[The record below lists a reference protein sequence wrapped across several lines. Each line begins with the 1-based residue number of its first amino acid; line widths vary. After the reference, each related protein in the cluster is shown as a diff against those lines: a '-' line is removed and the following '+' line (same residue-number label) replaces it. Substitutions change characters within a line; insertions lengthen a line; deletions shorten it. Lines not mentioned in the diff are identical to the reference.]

1 MESPA
6 ALSAEAIVRIWER
19 GQGEQPVERALTIL
33 AVLTRQPKQDLAA
46 ISLERRDRM
55 LLSWRSRLFGDTLAG
70 YAACPRCGCDVDVSL
85 TANEPQ
91 ELEELEERFVIEAA
105 GARFA
110 ARLPTSL
117 DMAAV
122 SGCES
127 VEAARRVLVRRC
139 LEAGQVDETSQL
151 TGSAL
156 DSEAV
161 AAAVEAEL
169 DRRAGISAGI
179 VTVACPDCGHGWNV
193 ELDVAEFAWRE
204 IEILAG
210 RLLSHVDVLARR
222 YGWSER
228 EILRLS
234 PARRRFYLELAS

>member
-6 ALSAEAIVRIWER
+6 ALSAEAIVRIWEQ
-19 GQGEQPVERALTIL
+19 GQGEHPVERALTVL
-33 AVLTRQPKQDLAA
+33 AVLTQRPKQDLAA

-70 YAACPRCGCDVDVSL
+70 HAACPGCGCEVDVWL
-85 TANEPQ
+85 TANGPQ
-91 ELEELEERFVIEAA
+91 EPEEPEERFVIEVA

-117 DMAAV
+117 DIAAV

-127 VEAARRVLVRRC
+127 VEAARRALVRRC
-139 LEAGQVDETSQL
+139 LEPDVAETSL
-151 TGSAL
+151 RGDSAP
-156 DSEAV
+156 DGEAV

-169 DRRAGISAGI
+169 DRRAGVSAGI
-179 VTVACPDCGHGWNV
+179 VTMTCPDCGHGWTV

-204 IEILAG
+204 IEILAV

-222 YGWSER
+222 YGWSEQ

>member
-19 GQGEQPVERALTIL
+19 GQGEHPVERALTVL
-33 AVLTRQPKQDLAA
+33 AVLTQRPKQDLAA

-70 YAACPRCGCDVDVSL
+70 HAACPRCGCEVDVSL
-85 TANEPQ
+85 TANGPQ
-91 ELEELEERFVIEAA
+91 EPEELEEHFVIEVA
-105 GARFA
+105 GVRFA

-117 DMAAV
+117 DIAAV
-122 SGCES
+122 SGYES
-127 VEAARRVLVRRC
+127 VEAARRALVRRC
-139 LEAGQVDETSQL
+139 LEADVAETSRPAD
-151 TGSAL
+151 SAL

-169 DRRAGISAGI
+169 DRRAEVSAGI
-179 VTVACPDCGHGWNV
+179 VTMTCPDCGHGWNV

-222 YGWSER
+222 YGWTER

>member
-6 ALSAEAIVRIWER
+6 GPSAEAIVRIWEH
-19 GQGEQPVERALTIL
+19 GQAEHPVDRALTIL
-33 AVLTRQPKQDLAA
+33 AVLTQQPRQDLAA
-46 ISLERRDRM
+46 MSLERRDRM

-70 YAACPRCGCDVDVSL
+70 CSACPGCGCQVDVSL
-85 TANEPQ
+85 TADGPEDP
-91 ELEELEERFVIEAA
+91 EGPEERFVIEMA
-105 GARFA
+105 GMSVP

-117 DMAAV
+117 DMIAV
-122 SGCES
+122 SGCDS
-127 VEAARRVLVRRC
+127 VEAARRLLVRRC
-139 LEAGQVDETSQL
+139 LETSQP
-151 TGSAL
+151 A
-156 DSEAV
+156 DSDAV

-169 DRRAGISAGI
+169 DRRAGISASI
-179 VTVACPDCGHGWNV
+179 VPVACPDCGHGWNV
-193 ELDVAEFAWRE
+193 ELDVAEFTWRE

-222 YGWSER
+222 YGWSEQ